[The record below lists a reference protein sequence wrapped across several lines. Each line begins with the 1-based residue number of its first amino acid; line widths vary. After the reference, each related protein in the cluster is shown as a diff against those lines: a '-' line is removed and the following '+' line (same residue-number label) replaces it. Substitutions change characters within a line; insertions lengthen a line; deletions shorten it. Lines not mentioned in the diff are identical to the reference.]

1 MNAPPTNDAGG
12 GTGSQPTAGGTV
24 TAAALPTITIVAP
37 ADGATTNAQ
46 TIVVS
51 GSGPAGAPVSLAVDG
66 AVVAG
71 VVTGPAGEFGFV
83 APPLPD
89 GSHTAT
95 ATATVAGGMSI
106 VGSVRFT
113 VDRTP
118 PAAPVVASVR
128 AVERVESRGSRDA
141 FDVTFELRG
150 ALTVEEFDALDAL
163 LITVASDPV
172 TFTFRPTSR
181 EWTYRNTTPL
191 AAGSHTARVA
201 ARDRAGNVSLLPQ
214 ALSFVVPPA
223 QCGDSVDND
232 ADSAIDFP
240 NDPDCRSSTDDREE
254 REGAVTR
261 AVQAV
266 TTATT
271 VTAKAVAKT
280 TVTVAKATAKTA
292 ERTAVVVQEQVLDNP
307 RVEVANERYIAP
319 TVAVA
324 VAANTATATAATGFQ
339 FLSYLQHLAGL
350 LLSPGRFLARR
361 KRKAWGTVYASL
373 SKRPVDLATV
383 RLVDEGTKKVVAT
396 EVTDHL
402 GRYSFLVKRPGT
414 YRIDVQ
420 HQRHTFPTAHLKGR
434 KTDPAYA
441 DLYLGTPIH
450 VGETGAFLAMNIPID
465 QREGKEEQDRT
476 IIRRYYLRLASA
488 AVSVSGLVFSLVSFS
503 ISPQPFIAGV
513 LGLNVLLYLLFR
525 RMAEKRPR
533 SWGAVADS
541 VARKPI
547 HLAVAR
553 LFDTEFNKLLETA
566 VTDRYGR
573 YTFLVGKNVYYV
585 TGQRTGYALAKSDHI
600 DLTKQEGV
608 VGVDL
613 RLKPVGR

>member
-1 MNAPPTNDAGG
+1 
-12 GTGSQPTAGGTV
+12 
-24 TAAALPTITIVAP
+24 
-37 ADGATTNAQ
+37 
-46 TIVVS
+46 VS
-51 GSGPAGAPVSLAVDG
+51 GIGPTQVPVSLAVDG
-66 AVVAG
+66 AVVSGA
-71 VVTGPAGEFGFV
+71 VTGPVGEFGFI
-83 APPLPD
+83 APPLSD
-89 GSHTAT
+89 GAHTAT
-95 ATATVAGGMSI
+95 VTAAVASGVSV
-106 VGSVRFT
+106 VGTVRFT

-118 PAAPVVASVR
+118 PPPPQIQEVR
-128 AVERVESRGSRDA
+128 TVERVESRGRSDT

-150 ALTVEEFDALDAL
+150 TLTVEELTALDAL

-172 TFTFRPTSR
+172 TFTFRPGNR
-181 EWTYRNTTPL
+181 EWTYRNTLPL
-191 AAGSHTARVA
+191 IPGSHTARVA

-232 ADSAIDFP
+232 ADQLIDFP
-240 NDPDCRSSTDDREE
+240 NDPDCRSVIDDREE

-261 AVQAV
+261 AVTAV
-266 TTATT
+266 TIATT

-280 TVTVAKATAKTA
+280 TVTAAKATAKTA

-307 RVEVANERYIAP
+307 NVEVANERFVAP

-339 FLSYLQHLAGL
+339 VISYLQHLAGL
-350 LLSPGRFLARR
+350 LLSPGRLLARR
-361 KRKAWGTVYASL
+361 RRKAWGTVYASL

-383 RLVDEGTKKVVAT
+383 RLVDDGTKKVVAT

-414 YRIDVQ
+414 YHIEVQ
-420 HQRHTFPTAHLKGR
+420 HPKYAFPSSHLKG
-434 KTDPAYA
+434 KKADPSYA
-441 DLYLGTPIH
+441 DLYHGASLK
-450 VGETGAFLAMNIPID
+450 VGEGGAFLAFNIPID
-465 QREGKEEQDRT
+465 QREGKEEPDQA
-476 IIRRYYLRLASA
+476 IIRRYYVRLAST
-488 AVSVSGLVFSLVSFS
+488 AVSASGLVFSLVSFG
-503 ISPQPFIAGV
+503 ISPRPFVAGV

-533 SWGAVADS
+533 SWGAIAD
-541 VARKPI
+541 AAQRKPI

-553 LFDTEFNKLLETA
+553 LFDIEFNKLLETA

-573 YTFLVGKNVYYV
+573 YSFLVGKNVYYV
-585 TGQRTGYALAKSDHI
+585 TGQKAGYALAKSDHI

-608 VGVDL
+608 VGIDL
-613 RLKPVGR
+613 RLQPQRAKA